1 MKKRIGVK
9 VFAMVLVL
17 AVLFGINSMITASG
31 LQQLKRAGDTISS
44 DYVQAEVQYGELGKI
59 LERGQKY
66 INIICLFDNADVR
79 AGLEQALGT
88 DWKMC
93 QEKMK
98 LMTTY
103 VEHIGDSEL
112 QSNYQDYQAYIEK
125 VYQEIFEMQSMVD
138 QGQMQEANIYLGTEF
153 QNLVTESEGLQNSF
167 TEALQKKLDITTENY
182 NQIYQRSRM
191 VTIISCVLFM
201 VCILVI
207 LIVIYRKISR
217 PARNAGRQLEH
228 IIDDIHNQNANL
240 SERVPVETEDE
251 IGELAKGINEFLS
264 QLQQIIG
271 AIQKQSQKMQQS
283 VTEINLEIVDSNE
296 NIGNASAVMEELA
309 ASMEEISA
317 TVENLNGK
325 TQEIYDLVTSIYSK
339 AENGTELVDEI
350 KERAS
355 FIRTRTDESK
365 NQIESIMLGKTEE
378 VESAIEGGKQVEQ
391 IAKLTGDIL
400 DISSQTN
407 LLALN
412 ASIEAARAGDAGKG
426 FAVVADEIRVL
437 ADNSRETANDIQSI
451 STNVIKSMETL
462 VETSQGLIQFMNDTI
477 MPDYKGFSQMG
488 GQYYKDAEDIN
499 AFFDEFN
506 SNAEQL
512 EKSVAN
518 VNNGIHDISTAIEE
532 STKGVTSAAENIS
545 EITTAISD
553 IQESTE
559 MNKRISE
566 ELQQEIGALSNS

>member
-1 MKKRIGVK
+1 MKRKIGVK
-9 VFAMVLVL
+9 VLAMVLVL

-66 INIICLFDNADVR
+66 INIICMFDNADVR
-79 AGLEQALGT
+79 GGLEQALAL
-88 DWKMC
+88 DWEQC
-93 QEKMK
+93 QEKMN
-98 LMTTY
+98 LMNSY
-103 VEHIGDSEL
+103 IDHIGDREL
-112 QSNYQDYQAYIEK
+112 QDNYQDYQDYIEK
-125 VYQEIFEMQSMVD
+125 VYQEIFEMQAMVD

-153 QNLVTESEGLQNSF
+153 QNLVTEAEGLQNNF
-167 TEALQKKLDITTENY
+167 TEALQNKLDLTTENY
-182 NQIYQRSRM
+182 NQIYQRSRK
-191 VTIISCVLFM
+191 VTIISCILFM
-201 VCILVI
+201 ICILVI
-207 LIVIYRKISR
+207 LILIQRKISR

-228 IIDDIHNQNANL
+228 IIDDIHNQKANL
-240 SERVPVETEDE
+240 NERVPVETEDE
-251 IGELAKGINEFLS
+251 IGALAKGINEFLA

-271 AIQKQSQKMQQS
+271 AIQIQSHKMQQS
-283 VTEINLEIVDSNE
+283 VTEINMEIMDSNV
-296 NIGNASAVMEELA
+296 NIGNASAVMEELS
-309 ASMEEISA
+309 ASMQEVA
-317 TVENLNGK
+317 TTVENLNGK
-325 TQEIYDLVTSIYSK
+325 TQEIYDLATTIYSK
-339 AENGTELVDEI
+339 SENGTKLVDEI

-355 FIRTRTDESK
+355 FIRTKTDESK
-365 NQIESIMLGKTEE
+365 NQIESIMSGKTEE
-378 VESAIEGGKQVEQ
+378 VEAAIEGGKQVEQ

-400 DISSQTN
+400 EISSQTN

-462 VETSQGLIQFMNDTI
+462 VETSQRLIRFMHDTI

-488 GQYYKDAEDIN
+488 GQYYQDAEEVN
-499 AFFDEFN
+499 AFFEEFN
-506 SNAEQL
+506 SKAEIL

-518 VNNGIHDISTAIEE
+518 VNGGISDISVAIEE
-532 STKGVTSAAENIS
+532 SARGVTSAAENIS
-545 EITTAISD
+545 EITSAISD
-553 IQESTE
+553 IQESTIL
-559 MNKRISE
+559 NKKISE